1 MYQPSF
7 TIAGEDYE
15 SADSILTLTPME
27 QVLKYD
33 ILITDDQRVER
44 LETFSVLLVSGLTL
58 GQSITNIF
66 IKDND
71 CESCI
76 RVVDY
81 KLATSDSPMAILIQL
96 GGGGM

>member
-7 TIAGEDYE
+7 IIAGEDYE
-15 SADSILTLTPME
+15 SVDSILTLVPME

-33 ILITDDQRVER
+33 ILITDDQGVER
-44 LETFSVLLVSGLTL
+44 LEAFSVLLEIIPGQDEVSGLIL

-66 IKDND
+66 VKDND

-81 KLATSDSPMAILIQL
+81 KFYSHE
-96 GGGGM
+96 

>member
-1 MYQPSF
+1 
-7 TIAGEDYE
+7 
-15 SADSILTLTPME
+15 ME

-44 LETFSVLLVSGLTL
+44 LETFSVLLEIIPGQDEVSGLTL

-96 GGGGM
+96 RGGGM